1 MVWVVLILLW
11 IATLGGEGLW
21 IPADLPA
28 LCLLC

>member
-11 IATLGGEGLW
+11 IAHHGERGSL